1 MHEVP
6 VGTAY
11 YRLTHDRERSRKVYS
26 PSIEIP
32 IIALT
37 STSNDDSTPEKRI
50 FTRSP
55 CNCEDAI
62 WICGTCTQSMR
73 ADDTTYLRGWT
84 WRNRYS
90 HCGGMG
96 AGLGEGNEGVQCG
109 RTSDCLAATLVLK
122 DVECDAVELAH
133 LQADAAKA
141 ELQGR
146 HWNGGSY
153 TTQEMLGLGDTI
165 KTKAKK
171 FVPVGAVVKQYEDEK
186 GSSFLGREQTGAN
199 RTWCSWCDR
208 VVLSIK
214 DKDRAGR
221 STDSIVSSSSLSEA

>member
-1 MHEVP
+1 
-6 VGTAY
+6 
-11 YRLTHDRERSRKVYS
+11 
-26 PSIEIP
+26 
-32 IIALT
+32 
-37 STSNDDSTPEKRI
+37 
-50 FTRSP
+50 
-55 CNCEDAI
+55 
-62 WICGTCTQSMR
+62 
-73 ADDTTYLRGWT
+73 
-84 WRNRYS
+84 
-90 HCGGMG
+90 MG